1 MEKCARINPRQGSRP
16 GTQILP
22 TPLPAMWRGADTTW
36 IRSHAGSW
44 QTLPWRN
51 DMVLHTAGNT
61 IRLAKLG
68 HRLEPRATAL
78 CDWRTLQ
85 PNPKAQ
91 SWRVLCSANLVPSR

>member
-1 MEKCARINPRQGSRP
+1 MYLIHDRDHG
-16 GTQILP
+16 L
-22 TPLPAMWRGADTTW
+22 ADTPDPPPRGVGGGRTPHG
-36 IRSHAGSW
+36 SGAMLAAGKPCA
-44 QTLPWRN
+44 LEN

-91 SWRVLCSANLVPSR
+91 SWRAVQTWCRAADES